1 MSNVILIGA
10 GEHARVV
17 LDSLQAAGRS
27 VIVMFDPKYDG
38 QNFMNTAVH
47 GTYRHDLHT
56 GSEAIVAIGANDVRQ
71 RLSREVRHAF
81 TTSVDKTAIVSQY
94 STIGRGSMVLHGV
107 IIQQGSVVGQ
117 HVIVNTAAHID
128 HDCEISDFVHIAP
141 GASLCGRISVGEGT
155 LLGAGSIVIPG
166 IKIGQWCTIG
176 AGSVIT
182 RDIPDYAVVVGN
194 PGRVI
199 RYNKPS

>member
-1 MSNVILIGA
+1 MGNVILIGA

-27 VIVMFDPKYDG
+27 VIAMFDPKYDG

-56 GSEAIVAIGANDVRQ
+56 RSEAIVAIGANDVRQ
-71 RLSREVRHAF
+71 RLSREVRHSF
-81 TTSVDKTAIVSQY
+81 TTSVDKTASVSKY

-107 IIQQGSVVGQ
+107 IIQQGSVLGQ